1 MVTKRPRSPGR
12 ALIPNPFIKKR
23 NLEWALDVPD
33 DDAQPTHRQ
42 AADDDDDDDDDA
54 AQPTPP
60 TAAAIESGSATITN
74 HAAHFS
80 AVLAGAAL
88 DPWPRAAPRLP
99 VAAYAALYASCLG
112 APSGAHFVVHQ
123 HDHPVAGTHYDL
135 RLQINGASS
144 ASWAVMYGLP
154 GDPGS
159 ARLGRNATE
168 TRVHCL
174 WNHLVET
181 ASRATG
187 SLLIWDTGTYEVLGR
202 RSKSAPEVDP
212 DSERSEDG
220 AEDGRTEQEK
230 LRDAF
235 AERKI
240 WVRLHGGRLP
250 RGYTLNLRLTK
261 EEDREGR
268 EKASRSA
275 SRAAPQRRRRR
286 MIYKQEVI
294 VETSEETDSSSSG
307 KEEEEELDDDV
318 LDAREEVSEEESIPL
333 TGPANMSQAM
343 RQEIEERE
351 DAQVRATN
359 AYPGAEN
366 TIGSVHQR
374 RWYLSMDRAASGFV
388 KRRRGGGVKK
398 LCWELEDERPPG
410 EDGHLTYPFYVRG
423 PEVERSLITG
433 RLGSDVLRDEGVVD
447 FVGRKGWRPVL
458 R

>member
-1 MVTKRPRSPGR
+1 MATKRPRSPGQ

-23 NLEWALDVPD
+23 NLEWALNVPD
-33 DDAQPTHRQ
+33 DVAQATRRQ
-42 AADDDDDDDDDA
+42 AADGDDDDDDDDDDDNDDDNA
-54 AQPTPP
+54 ARPTPP
-60 TAAAIESGSATITN
+60 PAAAIESGSATITN

-112 APSGAHFVVHQ
+112 APRGAHFVVHQ

-135 RLQINGASS
+135 RLQINGSSS

-154 GDPGS
+154 GDAAS

-187 SLLIWDTGTYEVLGR
+187 SLLVWDTGTYEVLGR
-202 RSKSAPEVDP
+202 RSKFAPEVDP
-212 DSERSEDG
+212 DSERSEDE

-240 WVRLHGGRLP
+240 
-250 RGYTLNLRLTK
+250 
-261 EEDREGR
+261 RE
-268 EKASRSA
+268 
-275 SRAAPQRRRRR
+275 
-286 MIYKQEVI
+286 
-294 VETSEETDSSSSG
+294 
-307 KEEEEELDDDV
+307 EEEEELDDAV
-318 LDAREEVSEEESIPL
+318 LEAREEVPGEESKPL

-343 RQEIEERE
+343 RQEIEELE

-366 TIGSVHQR
+366 TICSVHQR

-388 KRRRGGGVKK
+388 KKRRGGGTKK
-398 LCWELEDERPPG
+398 PRWEPENEQPPG
-410 EDGHLTYPFYVRG
+410 EDGRLTYPFYVRG
-423 PEVERSLITG
+423 HEVERSLITG

>member
-1 MVTKRPRSPGR
+1 MATKRPRSPGQ

-42 AADDDDDDDDDA
+42 AADDDDDDDNA
-54 AQPTPP
+54 AQPAPP

-99 VAAYAALYASCLG
+99 VAAYAALYTSCLG

-187 SLLIWDTGTYEVLGR
+187 SLLVWDTGTYEVLGR
-202 RSKSAPEVDP
+202 RSKSAPEIDP

-240 WVRLHGGRLP
+240 R
-250 RGYTLNLRLTK
+250 

-286 MIYKQEVI
+286 MIHKQEVI
-294 VETSEETDSSSSG
+294 VETSEEIDSSSSE
-307 KEEEEELDDDV
+307 KEEDEELDDDV
-318 LDAREEVSEEESIPL
+318 LDAREVVSEEESKPL
-333 TGPANMSQAM
+333 TGPANLSQAM
-343 RQEIEERE
+343 RQEVEELE

-359 AYPGAEN
+359 AYPGAKN

-388 KRRRGGGVKK
+388 KKRRGGGVKK
-398 LCWELEDERPPG
+398 LFLELEDEQSRG
-410 EDGHLTYPFYVRG
+410 RRHSDIPFYVHG

-433 RLGSDVLRDEGVVD
+433 VSVVTFSVTRRRGLR
-447 FVGRKGWRPVL
+447 RPQGL
-458 R
+458 APRTALSS

>member
-1 MVTKRPRSPGR
+1 MATKRPRSPGQ

-23 NLEWALDVPD
+23 NLEWALNVPD
-33 DDAQPTHRQ
+33 DVAQATRRQ
-42 AADDDDDDDDDA
+42 AADGDDDDDDDDDNDDDNA
-54 AQPTPP
+54 ARPTPP
-60 TAAAIESGSATITN
+60 PAAAIESGSATITN

-112 APSGAHFVVHQ
+112 APRGAHFVVHQ

-135 RLQINGASS
+135 RLQINGSSS

-154 GDPGS
+154 GDAAS

-174 WNHLVET
+174 
-181 ASRATG
+181 
-187 SLLIWDTGTYEVLGR
+187 
-202 RSKSAPEVDP
+202 
-212 DSERSEDG
+212 EDEAE

-230 LRDAF
+230 LGDAF

-240 WVRLHGGRLP
+240 R
-250 RGYTLNLRLTK
+250 

-286 MIYKQEVI
+286 TVQKQDVI
-294 VETSEETDSSSSG
+294 VETSEEDDSSSSE
-307 KEEEEELDDDV
+307 KEEEEELDDAV
-318 LDAREEVSEEESIPL
+318 LEAKEEVPEEESNPL
-333 TGPANMSQAM
+333 AGPANMSQAM
-343 RQEIEERE
+343 RQEIEELE

-388 KRRRGGGVKK
+388 KKRRGSGAKK
-398 LCWELEDERPPG
+398 LRWELEDEQTPG
-410 EDGHLTYPFYVRG
+410 EDGRLTYPFHVRG